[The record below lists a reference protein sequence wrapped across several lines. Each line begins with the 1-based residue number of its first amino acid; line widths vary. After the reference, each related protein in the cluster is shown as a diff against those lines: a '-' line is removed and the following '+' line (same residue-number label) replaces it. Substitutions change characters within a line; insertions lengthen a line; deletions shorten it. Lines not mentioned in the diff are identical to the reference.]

1 MRRDPSIVVSEQ
13 QVRERR
19 RHIAVLTTLGVL
31 IVAVMLISIHTGSN
45 KMSIGDII
53 RTLLGNGSWSDNL
66 TVFQFRLPRIVI
78 AVLIGAGLAVSG
90 CILQALSR
98 NPLADPGVVG
108 VNAGASMAVLLF
120 IAFYQSTAAAPVYV
134 MPLIA
139 WLGAGLAAVLV
150 FALSYRRHK
159 GLSST
164 RLLLNGIAVTAGITA
179 VTNVLVMRIN
189 KDQYQF
195 FATWMAGSIWGKD
208 WNFVLALLPF
218 LAVLLPYAWIK
229 ARTINV
235 LNLGESTARGL
246 GVRVTREQALLL
258 AAAVGLAASC
268 VAVSGSI
275 GFVGLVGPHLA
286 RRLIGPKHQALLP
299 ASALVGALLV
309 VTADT
314 LGRAVL
320 QPSGIPAGIVV
331 AVIGAPYFLYLMVKS
346 KK

>member
-1 MRRDPSIVVSEQ
+1 MRHPSSVSSDH

-19 RHIAVLTTLGVL
+19 RNVAVLTTLGAL
-31 IVAVMLISIHTGSN
+31 ILVVMLISIHTGSN
-45 KMSIGDII
+45 KLSIGDIL
-53 RTLLGNGSWSDNL
+53 RTLMGNGTWEENL

-98 NPLADPGVVG
+98 NALADPGIVG
-108 VNAGASMAVLLF
+108 VNAGASMTVLLF
-120 IAFYQSTAAAPVYV
+120 IAFYQTTAAAPVYV

-139 WLGAGLAAVLV
+139 WLGAGLAAILV

-164 RLLLNGIAVTAGITA
+164 RLLLNGVAVTAGVTA
-179 VTNVLVMRIN
+179 VTNVLVLRIN

-208 WNFVLALLPF
+208 WDFVLALLPF
-218 LAVLLPYAWIK
+218 LAVLLPYVWIK

-235 LNLGESTARGL
+235 LNLGDAMARSL
-246 GVRVTREQALLL
+246 GARVTREQMLLL

-286 RRLIGPKHQALLP
+286 RRLIGPKHHALLP

-309 VTADT
+309 VSADT
-314 LGRAVL
+314 IGRAVL

-331 AVIGAPYFLYLMVKS
+331 AIIGAPYFLYLMAKPR
-346 KK
+346 K